1 MSQNKNNKTVWS
13 TRITKDTSSIFQKVG
28 SSLSVDKRLF
38 KQDIAGS
45 IAHVE
50 MLFKQ
55 KIITFKIKNK
65 IIWGLNKIRNE
76 IIKKKF
82 IFNPKHEDI
91 HMSIEKRLF
100 EIIGDDA
107 GFIHTARSRN
117 DQVITDFKIWLRNS
131 TNEIINLLNS
141 SIKIIVKN
149 AEKNIETIM
158 PGFTHL
164 KNAQPISFAHYL
176 LAYVEMFK
184 RDKQR
189 FKNNIENLLENPL
202 GVAALAGTTFNIDRN
217 YTTKKLK
224 FSRPTNNSIDTI
236 SDRDFVIDFLYATSV
251 CSIHISRLAEEFIIW
266 NSDAFGL
273 IKLNDR
279 IVTGS
284 SIMPQKKNPDQLEFL
299 RGKTGN
305 AFGNL
310 FSMLTILK
318 GLPLSYFK
326 DLQDDK
332 ELVFKSFDQIKY
344 SILIFNDI
352 LKNFSVD
359 KKRMFEL
366 ANKGYTTAT
375 DLADYIV
382 IELNI
387 PFRKAYQITAKI
399 VNYAEVKKKRFDE
412 LSIKEI
418 KKIEPKLN
426 EEVLKIFD
434 LKNSIK
440 SKKSYG
446 GTSFENIKK
455 MINKY
460 KKELK

>member
-38 KQDIAGS
+38 KEDIAGS

-65 IIWGLNKIRNE
+65 TIWGLNKIRNE

-224 FSRPTNNSIDTI
+224 FSHPTNNSIDTI

-251 CSIHISRLAEEFIIW
+251 CSVHISRLAEEFIIW